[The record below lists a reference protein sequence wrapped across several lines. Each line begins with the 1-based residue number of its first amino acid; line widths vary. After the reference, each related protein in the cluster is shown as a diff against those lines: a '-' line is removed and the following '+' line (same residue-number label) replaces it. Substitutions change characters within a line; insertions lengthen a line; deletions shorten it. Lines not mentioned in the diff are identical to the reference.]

1 MSRQT
6 IIKYQDT
13 ALPTTAGGA
22 VTLFNSVT
30 AFPPGRSFHL
40 LGQQWFQYA
49 LFFDSAGDAATG
61 VVTGAG
67 SNDGGVTWDTF
78 YTSATHANATAVE
91 DEVYVGMY
99 EDVRFQL
106 TAGVE
111 DFTVF
116 RPHLALQCN
125 KASSKVTPADVL
137 VDSA

>member
-1 MSRQT
+1 MSQQT

-13 ALPTTAGGA
+13 ALPTTAAA

-49 LFFDSAGDAATG
+49 LFFDSAGDTATG
-61 VVTGAG
+61 TVTGAG
-67 SNDGGVTWDTF
+67 SNDGGVTWTTF
-78 YTSATHANATAVE
+78 YTSAAHANAVTAA

-106 TAGVE
+106 TTAAE
-111 DFTVF
+111 NMTVF
-116 RPHLALQCN
+116 RPFLALQCN
-125 KASSKVTPADVL
+125 KATSKAAP
-137 VDSA
+137 DSALYEAP